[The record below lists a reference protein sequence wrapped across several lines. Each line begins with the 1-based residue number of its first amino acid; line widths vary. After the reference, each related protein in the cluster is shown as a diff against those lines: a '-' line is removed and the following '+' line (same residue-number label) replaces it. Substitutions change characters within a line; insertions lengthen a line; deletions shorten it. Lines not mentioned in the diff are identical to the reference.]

1 MAGELFDIFDNTRD
15 GSGGDYGGG
24 GGGLSGGSGGAG
36 FGADPAPSVTQLQL
50 QEGGKL
56 ALAYGRHVVAGHLI
70 LHQTTAPVT
79 ILQAFGQGPW
89 DSIEKIWY
97 NGQELLPAEFN
108 FHPGTVSTGTGD
120 PVQGVDPFFSTGLT
134 YSETAYVAARVP
146 TAFANDNPPDKLRA
160 VCKCLRVAD
169 YDRNGVQIGYG
180 YSANPARVAADL
192 ILVQAG
198 LSARR
203 IDWPSWAEWRDSCAK
218 LISWDDGTTVRNIP
232 RFECHVVFL
241 DSVNLHDALNA
252 VVATCA
258 SSWQDDGE
266 LIRFFGP
273 DQTTPVHH
281 FTPAN
286 IVSGS
291 VRLSQRGI
299 TDRPNLARVKFRDL
313 DSEFL
318 SEASVSTD
326 RQKLQELV
334 GVVEASTRNIPNCNY
349 SQAQRLLERQM
360 RLDADNP
367 VICELQGVGDSFHVL
382 PGDYV
387 WVSHPLPG
395 WEYQKCLV
403 IEASDEAAEK
413 SSDTRSFVLQAI
425 NGELYRNTDHR
436 PIQKAVAV

>member
-1 MAGELFDIFDNTRD
+1 MAEIFDIFDNTRD

-24 GGGLSGGSGGAG
+24 GGGLSGGDTGGG
-36 FGADPAPSVTQLQL
+36 FGADPAPSVTETQL

-56 ALAYGRHVVAGHLI
+56 ALAYGRHIVAGHLI

-79 ILQAFGQGPW
+79 ILQAFGEGEW
-89 DSIEKIWY
+89 DSIEKLWY
-97 NGQELLPAEFN
+97 NGQELLPADYN
-108 FHPGTVSTGTGD
+108 FHPGTASTGTGD
-120 PVQGVDPFFSTGLT
+120 PVQGIDALFPTGLT
-134 YSETAYVAARVP
+134 YSHTAYVAAKVP
-146 TAFANDNPPDKLRA
+146 TAFAADNPPDKLRGR
-160 VCKCLRVAD
+160 CKCLRVAN

-192 ILVQAG
+192 IIRQAG
-198 LSARR
+198 LLPAR
-203 IDWPSWAEWRDSCAK
+203 IDWPLWAAWRDYCDET
-218 LISWDDGTTVRNIP
+218 ITWDDGTTVRNIP

-241 DSVNLHDALNA
+241 DSVNLFDALNA

-258 SSWQDDGE
+258 SIWQDDGE

-273 DQTTPVHH
+273 NQTTPVHH
-281 FTPAN
+281 FTSAN

-291 VRLSQRGI
+291 VQLSQRSI
-299 TDRPNLARVKFRDL
+299 TDRPNLARVRFRDL

-318 SEASVSTD
+318 SEASVSAE
-326 RQKLQELV
+326 RSKLQELV
-334 GVVEASTRNIPNCNY
+334 GIVEASPRNIPNCNY

-367 VICELQGVGDSFHVL
+367 LICELQGVGDSFHVL

-395 WEYQKCLV
+395 WDYQKCLV
-403 IEASDEAAEK
+403 IEASDEPAEK
-413 SSDTRSFVLQAI
+413 APDIRSFVLQKI
-425 NGELYRNTDHR
+425 DGEIYSDQDHR
-436 PIQKAVAV
+436 PVQKAIAV